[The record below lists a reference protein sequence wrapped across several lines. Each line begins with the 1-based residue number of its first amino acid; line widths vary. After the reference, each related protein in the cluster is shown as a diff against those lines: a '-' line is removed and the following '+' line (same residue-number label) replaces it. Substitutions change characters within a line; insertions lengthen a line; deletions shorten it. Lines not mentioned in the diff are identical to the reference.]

1 MHVSDLRICALSAVP
16 SSLWFIDDRFFKSKF
31 CFSTI
36 LSKIKTRI
44 KILLVLNHN
53 DFYMRQLKITQQITQ
68 RNEQSTVRY
77 FQDINKYSLITAE
90 EEVSLAVRI
99 RNGDE
104 VALEKLVVANLRFV
118 VSVAKQYQN
127 QGLSFPDLINQG
139 NLGLVKAAQKFD
151 ETRGFKFISYAVWW
165 IRQSIMEAIAEHTRI
180 VRLPLNRI
188 SSINKVAK
196 AIPYLEQQL
205 ERDPTNTEIAN
216 YLELSVEE
224 VETINSIKKRQIS
237 FDMPLTHDGE
247 SDFSLYDI
255 VQNEDFPTP
264 DNHLIDES
272 VRTNIQ
278 RALVKLS
285 DREAGVLTMCYGLNN
300 SRALSLY
307 DIALQYGT
315 STERIRQ
322 IKNSALVKLRNLL
335 KQTNEY
341 AQVTF

>member
-1 MHVSDLRICALSAVP
+1 
-16 SSLWFIDDRFFKSKF
+16 
-31 CFSTI
+31 
-36 LSKIKTRI
+36 
-44 KILLVLNHN
+44 
-53 DFYMRQLKITQQITQ
+53 MRQLKITQQITQ
-68 RNEQSTVRY
+68 RNEQSTIRY

-90 EEVSLAVRI
+90 EEVSLAIRI
-99 RNGDE
+99 RNGDDA
-104 VALEKLVVANLRFV
+104 ALEKLVVANLRFV

-165 IRQSIMEAIAEHTRI
+165 IRQSIMEAISEHTRI

-205 ERDPTNTEIAN
+205 EREPTNTEIAN

-224 VETINSIKKRQIS
+224 IETINLIKKRQIS

-264 DNHLIDES
+264 DNHLMDES

-278 RALVKLS
+278 RAIGKLT
-285 DREAGVLTMCYGLNN
+285 DREAGVLTMSYGLNN

-307 DIALQYGT
+307 DISVQFGT

-335 KQTNEY
+335 QQSNEY
-341 AQVTF
+341 AEVTF

>member
-1 MHVSDLRICALSAVP
+1 
-16 SSLWFIDDRFFKSKF
+16 
-31 CFSTI
+31 
-36 LSKIKTRI
+36 
-44 KILLVLNHN
+44 
-53 DFYMRQLKITQQITQ
+53 MRQLKITQQITQ

-90 EEVSLAVRI
+90 EEVSLAIRI
-99 RNGDE
+99 RNGDDA
-104 VALEKLVVANLRFV
+104 ALEKLVVANLRFV

-165 IRQSIMEAIAEHTRI
+165 IRQSIMEAISEHTRI

-188 SSINKVAK
+188 SSINKIAK
-196 AIPYLEQQL
+196 AIPYLEQKL
-205 ERDPTNTEIAN
+205 EREPTSTEIAN

-237 FDMPLTHDGE
+237 FDMPLSHDGE

-255 VQNEDFPTP
+255 VQNENFPTP

-278 RALVKLS
+278 RALGKLT
-285 DREAGVLTMCYGLNN
+285 DREAGVLTMSYGLNN
-300 SRALSLY
+300 TRALSLY
-307 DIALQYGT
+307 DIATQYGT

-335 KQTNEY
+335 KHSNEY
-341 AQVTF
+341 AEVTI

>member
-1 MHVSDLRICALSAVP
+1 M
-16 SSLWFIDDRFFKSKF
+16 
-31 CFSTI
+31 
-36 LSKIKTRI
+36 
-44 KILLVLNHN
+44 NN
-53 DFYMRQLKITQQITQ
+53 DFFMRQLKITQQITQ

-90 EEVSLAVRI
+90 EEVSLSIRI
-99 RNGDE
+99 RNGDT

-165 IRQSIMEAIAEHTRI
+165 IRQSIMEAISEHTRI

-188 SSINKVAK
+188 SSINKISK

-205 ERDPTNTEIAN
+205 EREPTNSEIAK
-216 YLELSVEE
+216 YLEFSLEE
-224 VETINSIKKRQIS
+224 VETVNSIKKRQIS
-237 FDMPLTHDGE
+237 FDKPLTHDGE

-255 VQNEDFPTP
+255 IQNEDFPTP
-264 DNHLIDES
+264 DNHLMDES

-278 RALVKLS
+278 RAIGKLS

-300 SRALSLY
+300 STVLSLY
-307 DIALQYGT
+307 DIAVQYGT

-322 IKNSALVKLRNLL
+322 IKNSALIKLRNLL
-335 KQTNEY
+335 KHSNEY
-341 AQVTF
+341 AEVSY

>member
-1 MHVSDLRICALSAVP
+1 
-16 SSLWFIDDRFFKSKF
+16 
-31 CFSTI
+31 
-36 LSKIKTRI
+36 
-44 KILLVLNHN
+44 
-53 DFYMRQLKITQQITQ
+53 MRQLKITQQITQ
-68 RNEQSTVRY
+68 RNDQSTVRY

-90 EEVSLAVRI
+90 EEVSLSIRI
-99 RNGDE
+99 RHGDT

-165 IRQSIMEAIAEHTRI
+165 IRQSIMEAISEHTRI

-188 SSINKVAK
+188 SSINKISK

-205 ERDPTNTEIAN
+205 EREPTTTEIAN
-216 YLELSVEE
+216 YLEISHEE
-224 VETINSIKKRQIS
+224 VETANAIKKKQIS
-237 FDMPLTHDGE
+237 FDKPLMHDGE

-255 VQNEDFPTP
+255 IQNDFPAP
-264 DNHLIDES
+264 DNYLIDES
-272 VRTNIQ
+272 VRKNIQ
-278 RALVKLS
+278 RAIAKLT

-300 SRALSLY
+300 STVLSLY
-307 DIALQYGT
+307 DIATSYGT

-322 IKNSALVKLRNLL
+322 IKNSALIKLRNLL
-335 KQTNEY
+335 RHSVEY
-341 AQVTF
+341 AEVEF